1 MKNYFKT
8 FIKNN
13 LTFISSWESKRLSN
27 EVMKPPTTTDNSLAP
42 LVIHTGISIVL
53 RFGGSFLKQNKSTFV
68 PTNTLNIFIVYEII
82 KKNPISSYPTLEN
95 CLFGAVKL
103 TKNPNIVSTNILDMV
118 LNLIEKETFHLV
130 MDMVKI

>member
-27 EVMKPPTTTDNSLAP
+27 EVIKPPTTTDNSLAP

-53 RFGGSFLKQNKSTFV
+53 RFRGSFLKQNKSTFV